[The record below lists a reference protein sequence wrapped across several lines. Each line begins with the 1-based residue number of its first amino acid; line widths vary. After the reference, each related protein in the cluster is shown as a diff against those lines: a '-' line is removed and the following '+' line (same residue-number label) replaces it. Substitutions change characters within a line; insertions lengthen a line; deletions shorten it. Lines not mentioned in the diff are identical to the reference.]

1 MSESEGAP
9 ARLRAAGWRWT
20 KYRILLVVIVVAG
33 VVALVAGASF
43 WTVLGAGVIAYGT
56 FWIGWGAL
64 GSFARPIPPPP
75 PPGELRRVR
84 LHYRCS
90 VCGAEMRMT
99 AAADDDPE
107 PPRHC
112 LEDMDLV
119 APAYE

>member
-1 MSESEGAP
+1 MTTDRPSWA
-9 ARLRAAGWRWT
+9 WT
-20 KYRILLVVIVVAG
+20 KYRILVVLIVVGG
-33 VVALVAGASF
+33 VAAYVAGAALS
-43 WTVLGAGVIAYGT
+43 TVVGAGLIAYAV
-56 FWIGWGAL
+56 FWVGWAAL
-64 GSFARPIPPPP
+64 GSFARPIPAPP

-90 VCGAEMRMT
+90 NCGAEMRMT

-119 APAYE
+119 APTYE